1 MDTQNSI
8 NPAVASALKGNT
20 PAGGKAADDL
30 RDSFMTL
37 LVTQL
42 QNQDPLKPME
52 NAELT
57 SQLAQINTVS
67 GIDNLNETLEGI
79 TTQIEAG
86 QSLQAAEL
94 IGKGVLVPG
103 ERMLVGEGGASTPF
117 GVDLAQGA
125 SEMQAKILGND
136 GNVLRTM
143 ELGAAPAGVRSF
155 QWDGKMDSGET
166 APEGAYRVVVDA
178 VNAEGET
185 LNVNML
191 NYAMV
196 NGVGTSPEGK
206 VNLDLGGVTE
216 SVRLDEV
223 RKIL

>member
-8 NPAVASALKGNT
+8 NPAVSSALKGNS
-20 PAGGKAADDL
+20 PAAGKAADDL

-67 GIDNLNETLEGI
+67 GIDNLNDTLEGI

-103 ERMLVGEGGASTPF
+103 DRMLVGEGGVSTPF
-117 GVDLAQGA
+117 GVDLVQGA
-125 SEMQAKILGND
+125 SEMKAKILGND
-136 GNVLRTM
+136 GTVLRTM

-155 QWDGKMDSGET
+155 QWDGKLDSGET
-166 APEGAYRVVVDA
+166 APEGAYRVVVEA
-178 VNAEGET
+178 ANADGDT

-216 SVRLDEV
+216 AVRLDEV